1 MSEVKW
7 IKITTDMFDDE
18 KMVLIESLPDAYAI
32 IVVWFKLLCLAG
44 KQNNGGVFMLNDR
57 IAYTDKMLA
66 TIFRMNEATVTMAI
80 RVFEDFGMIE
90 TIDNVITIPNWN
102 KHQSLDAYEKK
113 KERDRLYKQKRREEQ
128 KLLTQK
134 SSDKSSDSTSDV
146 AVSEKEIDK
155 EIDIYNNNIFIT
167 EKSETN
173 KTNYQQIVDKYNSIC
188 KSLPKV
194 KKLSDARKKSIKAR
208 LNKYS
213 FDEIITVFEKA
224 EASRHLTGDNNYN
237 WRADFDWLMS
247 DKNMAK
253 VFDGKYDNE
262 KMFKNNNPKN
272 ATVTSSNTV
281 TDRNT
286 NTDRNTYT
294 PKTTNRF
301 NNFEQRQYSD
311 DELDALERKLLSR

>member
-1 MSEVKW
+1 MRSSRSSIATTEAL
-7 IKITTDMFDDE
+7 IKRLSPIWETIAKFAIQNWEEHQNIDGMERIREQNRLRKQKQRERE
-18 KMVLIESLPDAYAI
+18 KQLIE
-32 IVVWFKLLCLAG
+32 
-44 KQNNGGVFMLNDR
+44 
-57 IAYTDKMLA
+57 DKCHV
-66 TIFRMNEATVTMAI
+66 TSHATVTPSHAT
-80 RVFEDFGMIE
+80 D
-90 TIDNVITIPNWN
+90 ID
-102 KHQSLDAYEKK
+102 
-113 KERDRLYKQKRREEQ
+113 
-128 KLLTQK
+128 
-134 SSDKSSDSTSDV
+134 
-146 AVSEKEIDK
+146 IDK
-155 EIDIYNNNIFIT
+155 EIDIYNNNVFIT
-167 EKSETN
+167 EKSET
-173 KTNYQQIVDKYNSIC
+173 KTKINYQQIVDKYNSIC

-286 NTDRNTYT
+286 NTYT

>member
-7 IKITTDMFDDE
+7 IKITTDMFDNRKIKHLR
-18 KMVLIESLPDAYAI
+18 KMPEGNNIVLIW
-32 IVVWFKLLCLAG
+32 VMLLTMAG
-44 KQNNGGVFMLNDR
+44 RCNSGGMIFLTEN
-57 IAYTDKMLA
+57 IPYTTKMLA
-66 TIFRMNEATVTMAI
+66 DELDFDESTIILALRVLSEFGMIVFDENKFAIQNWEEHQNIDGMERIREQNRLRKQKQREREKQLIEDKCHVTSHATVTTSHAT
-80 RVFEDFGMIE
+80 D
-90 TIDNVITIPNWN
+90 ID
-102 KHQSLDAYEKK
+102 K
-113 KERDRLYKQKRREEQ
+113 
-128 KLLTQK
+128 
-134 SSDKSSDSTSDV
+134 
-146 AVSEKEIDK
+146 DK

-167 EKSETN
+167 EKSETK

-286 NTDRNTYT
+286 NTYT